1 MIQFKGQLASRYN
14 SKSKTFWR
22 TNQNIQ
28 AANLRVIG
36 SDGKQVGVLSRDEAL
51 QKAKEAELDLV
62 EIAASANP
70 PVRQPNSTA
79 RVAGVRPGPGQRKL
93 RGQQPESIRVL
104 RQSPRRESALHGGRQ
119 SMGDVARSCTPWTA
133 GAGVW

>member
-51 QKAKEAELDLV
+51 QKAKEAELDLQKTESLAQKLDGQIIEV
-62 EIAASANP
+62 KGRLISDLIA
-70 PVRQPNSTA
+70 
-79 RVAGVRPGPGQRKL
+79 KL
-93 RGQQPESIRVL
+93 AQTSGTNREGFCHLIWPKQQFFI
-104 RQSPRRESALHGGRQ
+104 
-119 SMGDVARSCTPWTA
+119 C
-133 GAGVW
+133 